1 MLLVLLYNKDNSL
14 YVIINIYNIF
24 DIIKSILLFK
34 VYNTYKWHNTLYV
47 IDYIVYIKSIL
58 YT

>member
-34 VYNTYKWHNTLYV
+34 VYNTYK
-47 IDYIVYIKSIL
+47 
-58 YT
+58 